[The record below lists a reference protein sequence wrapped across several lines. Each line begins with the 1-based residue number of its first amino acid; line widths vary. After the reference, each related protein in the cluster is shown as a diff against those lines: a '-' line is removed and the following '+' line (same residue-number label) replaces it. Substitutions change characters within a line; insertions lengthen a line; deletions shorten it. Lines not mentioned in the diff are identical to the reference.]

1 MERKDI
7 LLIFAKQ
14 SNKQ

>member
-1 MERKDI
+1 M

-14 SNKQ
+14 V